1 MVKWLSLLLSYLI
14 MLSSESW
21 LGLWL
26 GLELNSLS
34 FIPILIGLS
43 KEVSLKYFLV
53 QSFGSV
59 LFLLG
64 IFNPSFSILSSLGLL
79 LKTGVAP
86 LHFWVISVTKNMSWS
101 LLMILLTTQKL
112 GPLLGLAMSGF
123 SSLMVIILSA
133 LLGSLGGF
141 IQSNMR
147 LIITFSSIA
156 HLSWLLINL
165 SSMPLFFTYFSVY
178 CFISVT
184 LGVLFQ
190 KMKIFNISQM
200 NFSQDLLL
208 KTSLSLSLLS
218 LGGLPP
224 LLGFFIK
231 WMTIEL
237 SLLSLLLCSVLVFST
252 CLSLFFY
259 LKIVLVPQLS
269 PFNYSIKWDNMVV
282 WSLILNCVL
291 PLFLL

>member
-1 MVKWLSLLLSYLI
+1 MMKWLCLFLSYVI

-34 FIPILIGLS
+34 FIPILINHS

-64 IFNPSFSILSSLGLL
+64 VFNPGLYIFSSLGLL
-79 LKTGVAP
+79 LKAGVAP
-86 LHFWVISVTKNMSWS
+86 MHFWVLSVTKSMNWPT
-101 LLMILLTTQKL
+101 LMILLTTQKL
-112 GPLLGLAMSGF
+112 GPLLGLVMSEFF
-123 SSLMVIILSA
+123 SLTVIILSA

-147 LIITFSSIA
+147 LIISFSSIA

-165 SSMPLFFTYFSVY
+165 SSTVLFFSYFSIY
-178 CFISVT
+178 CLISIT
-184 LGVLFQ
+184 LGMLFN
-190 KMKIFNISQM
+190 KMKVFNISQM
-200 NFSQDLLL
+200 NFSQDLPL
-208 KTSLSLSLLS
+208 KISMSLSLLS

-237 SLLSLLLCSVLVFST
+237 SLLPLILCVVLIFST

-259 LKIVLVPQLS
+259 LKIVMMPLLS
-269 PFNYSIKWDNMVV
+269 PFNYSIKWEGWAMF
-282 WSLILNCVL
+282 SLLLNCVL
-291 PLFLL
+291 PLMII